1 MRAVKLILA
10 CAASAVMAGCAV
22 APHQDRLTQPQSEVP
37 AAEQAKVAQAT
48 AEQINKLWLPAKTT
62 FALAVAL
69 SPKDAFGN
77 ALVENLRQSGTGIVT
92 CFEYREGGSKDNPS
106 AKPAVVEVVPLA
118 EALGEA
124 KKLTWDFKP
133 VAECKAGEPCLYRV
147 TVHVDSQVLGR
158 AYEQKEGVLNPVGVW
173 SLFSE
178 E

>member
-10 CAASAVMAGCAV
+10 CAASMIMAGCAV
-22 APHQDRLTQPQSEVP
+22 APHQHRLTLPQFEVSSV
-37 AAEQAKVAQAT
+37 EQTKVAQAT

-69 SPKDAFGN
+69 SPQDAFGN

-92 CFEYREGGSKDNPS
+92 CFEYRDGGTKDNPS

-124 KKLTWDFKP
+124 KKLSWDFKP
-133 VAECKAGEPCLYRV
+133 VAECKVGEACLYRV
-147 TVHVDSQVLGR
+147 TVHVDSQILGR